1 MAILHP
7 AEIRDMTPAE
17 REAEVEELRT
27 ELLNMKAVQA
37 AGGAPE
43 NPGRIGELKRTIAR
57 VKTIQGEE
65 GDDTDSTEA

>member
-1 MAILHP
+1 MAILYTE
-7 AEIRDMTPAE
+7 EIRDMTPAE
-17 REAEVEELRT
+17 RGAELDELET

-57 VKTIQGEE
+57 LKTIQREE
-65 GDDTDSTEA
+65 GDLADAEN

>member
-1 MAILHP
+1 
-7 AEIRDMTPAE
+7 E
-17 REAEVEELRT
+17 REAEVEELHT

-65 GDDTDSTEA
+65 DDDADTDSTEE